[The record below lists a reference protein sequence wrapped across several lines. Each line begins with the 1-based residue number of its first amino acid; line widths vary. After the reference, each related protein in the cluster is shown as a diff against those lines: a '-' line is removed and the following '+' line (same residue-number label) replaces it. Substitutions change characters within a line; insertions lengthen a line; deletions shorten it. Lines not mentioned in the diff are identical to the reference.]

1 MADLSQTKTVQG
13 YIPFKGVELR
23 DPQPEQTANDSQLIF
38 DLYGPIELAMHTA
51 ATAPQHSE
59 RHADLIKLASCVE
72 PTGDLTAPIRV
83 DVDNILGFAR
93 ESGPLFGQSAI
104 EIARDWAYAACPA
117 LIAVRIQ
124 EYLNGN
130 CKIAKVQ
137 AIHQVEKFVIINET
151 NASRFSMY
159 SLYLGT
165 SGDYTNC
172 LKNLPIVR
180 RIESGEGYF
189 YAFVSV
195 SSDSEGI
202 VEFRVFSFDHE
213 ITTADFAVLR
223 MLLDLDQTTADSAQ
237 QHLKIAVPAHAIETS
252 CYAIDADASIVPEER
267 PLDNGDKGALTA
279 LVQALVITHLSG
291 AHVDVFQG
299 SEATGFLSFDSYLS
313 WLWFDFSRKL
323 GTVKIGYCQQCGRAF
338 SLAGHRGVERKF
350 CSEKCKTDAKNEKT
364 RVETQKI
371 RHLFSA
377 GCSVNEIVKMLDR
390 TVSADYVRR
399 QLSKWTQ
406 LKHDLDDDI
415 ATSGFDGS
423 SLLKRCGAEGLDLD
437 RLLNSKRKAEL
448 KRAVKGLQG

>member
-1 MADLSQTKTVQG
+1 MPDLSQTRTVQG
-13 YIPFKGVELR
+13 FIPFKKVELHEATG
-23 DPQPEQTANDSQLIF
+23 QNANDSRLVF
-38 DLYGPIELAMHTA
+38 DLYGPVELIERANASTPL
-51 ATAPQHSE
+51 HSE

-72 PTGDLTAPIRV
+72 PTGDPTAPIRV
-83 DVDNILGFAR
+83 DVDNILDFAS
-93 ESGPLFGQSAI
+93 ESGPLFGQSDI
-104 EIARDWAYAACPA
+104 EVARDWAYAACPA

-137 AIHQVEKFVIINET
+137 AIHYVEKFIITNEA

-159 SLYLGT
+159 SLYLGVH
-165 SGDYTNC
+165 GDYATC

-180 RIESGEGYF
+180 RIESNEGFF
-189 YAFVSV
+189 YAFVSISPENENV
-195 SSDSEGI
+195 A
-202 VEFRVFSFDHE
+202 EFHVFSFTHE
-213 ITTADFAVLR
+213 ITSSDFAALR
-223 MLLDLDQTTADSAQ
+223 MLLNLDQDAAASAQ
-237 QHLKIAVPAHAIETS
+237 QHLKIAMTETS
-252 CYAIDADASIVPEER
+252 RYDIEADTSIIPEER
-267 PLDNGDKGALTA
+267 PLDDGDRGALTA

-299 SEATGFLSFDSYLS
+299 SETTGFLSFDSYLS

-364 RVETQKI
+364 RLETQRI
-371 RHLFSA
+371 RQLFSA
-377 GCSVNEIVKMLDR
+377 GHSVCEIIKMLDR
-390 TVSADYVRR
+390 TVSADYVRG

-406 LKHDLDDDI
+406 LKHELDDDI
-415 ATSGFDGS
+415 AEHGFDGS
-423 SLLKRCGAEGLDLD
+423 DLLKRCGAEGLDLD

-448 KRAVKGLQG
+448 RRAAGRH